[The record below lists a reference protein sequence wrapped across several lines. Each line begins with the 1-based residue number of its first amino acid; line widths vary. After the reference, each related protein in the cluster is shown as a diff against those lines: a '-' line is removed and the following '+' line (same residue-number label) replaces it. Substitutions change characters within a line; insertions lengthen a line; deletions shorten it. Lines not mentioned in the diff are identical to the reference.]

1 MSERGAQVPQEGT
14 LSIDGRAGYNA
25 ALPVPPGKAA
35 AAPHTMEPL

>member
-25 ALPVPPGKAA
+25 ALPVLPGNAA
-35 AAPHTMEPL
+35 AVAHMMEPL